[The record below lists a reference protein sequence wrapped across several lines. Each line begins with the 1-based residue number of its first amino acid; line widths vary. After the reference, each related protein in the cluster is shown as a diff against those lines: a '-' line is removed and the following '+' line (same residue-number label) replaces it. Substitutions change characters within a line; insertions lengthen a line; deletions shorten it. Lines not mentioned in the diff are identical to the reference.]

1 MGYMHD
7 LSVFVGKKYADS
19 IESLKS
25 QTKDGELDSLIT
37 TENLG
42 TNPNYISFGI
52 LPQNVLDEY
61 TVYADNVYNK
71 NR

>member
-19 IESLKS
+19 IESLQA
-25 QTKDGELDSLIT
+25 QTKEGELDSLIT
-37 TENLG
+37 TESLA

-52 LPQNVLDEY
+52 LP
-61 TVYADNVYNK
+61 
-71 NR
+71 